1 MANLATIAQG
11 SERPVLTLTW
21 THADNS
27 TGEDLTDAVLTG
39 YVKNLTTGDVVEIQG
54 ALTVTD
60 ATAGVFTW
68 TPDPQDVA
76 EDGAYQVQFSATW
89 PGEPSP
95 GLTAVFDWEVA
106 ESIIPTDAPTALPDY
121 QGVVKLLAR
130 TTDPDAAPEGYYGLF
145 VKNAALWLIDEE
157 GALTAFDDGSIA
169 AAAAVAAHVL
179 ESDPHT
185 QYLTEAAASSTYSV
199 TGHTHDYAA
208 SGHTH
213 DYAASG
219 HNHDA
224 AYISVIGTPT
234 AGNLPTITAGG
245 ELQNSTYSPSSF
257 ADSGHTHAAAA
268 LDDLS
273 DVDAA
278 APTDGYVLTWSEG
291 DSAWVPAEAATGT
304 GDMLKADY
312 DANADG
318 TVDAADYATNAGDA
332 DTVDGSHASA
342 FATSDHTHD
351 YAASGHNHDAAYI
364 SVIATPTTGNIPT
377 ITSGGELANSA
388 YSPSSFSA
396 SGHDHS
402 GVYAT
407 AAHNHDSAYISV
419 IGTPTAG
426 NIPTIT
432 AGGELDNSAYS
443 PSSFSASGHNH
454 DASYSAT
461 GHTHAYIAESLID
474 AKGDLIVGTA
484 DNTPARLAAG
494 TNDYILIADSAQTP
508 GVKWGTNAPDWANVT
523 NKPSIYQSTLFL
535 HTAASGV
542 STYKTLLTTP
552 SALSETTAAVGSVT
566 SGSGELLIAAFAS
579 PPMGVSVIN
588 GNAWTFK
595 TYAKVD
601 SNTGVSN
608 IVIRVYSRT
617 AAGVETQLFYDTSA
631 EINATTPTLYELESV
646 QTSFAVAA
654 TDRLVIKYYAKTT
667 SAGARTFTLYFQ
679 GSDNYSHI
687 STPVLFASLTMA
699 SDTIWD
705 AKGDLAVGTG
715 ADTAQVLTVG
725 VTNGMV
731 LTVDSAETTGL
742 KWVTPTTPIAA
753 SLLDAKGDLVV
764 ASAADTP
771 ARLAVGATN
780 GMVLT
785 VASGESTGVKW
796 ALPVRYITLGRA
808 GTLTATAGTARVYV
822 PFACTITGVRASVG
836 TAPTGASVIVD
847 VLLNNATIWGTNPGN
862 RPTITA
868 TNYSDLTNT
877 PDTTAIAAD
886 DYLTLTV
893 AQIGSTIAGADL
905 IVTLVVT
912 VP

>member
-1 MANLATIAQG
+1 
-11 SERPVLTLTW
+11 
-21 THADNS
+21 
-27 TGEDLTDAVLTG
+27 
-39 YVKNLTTGDVVEIQG
+39 
-54 ALTVTD
+54 
-60 ATAGVFTW
+60 
-68 TPDPQDVA
+68 
-76 EDGAYQVQFSATW
+76 
-89 PGEPSP
+89 
-95 GLTAVFDWEVA
+95 
-106 ESIIPTDAPTALPDY
+106 
-121 QGVVKLLAR
+121 
-130 TTDPDAAPEGYYGLF
+130 
-145 VKNAALWLIDEE
+145 
-157 GALTAFDDGSIA
+157 
-169 AAAAVAAHVL
+169 
-179 ESDPHT
+179 
-185 QYLTEAAASSTYSV
+185 
-199 TGHTHDYAA
+199 
-208 SGHTH
+208 
-213 DYAASG
+213 
-219 HNHDA
+219 
-224 AYISVIGTPT
+224 
-234 AGNLPTITAGG
+234 
-245 ELQNSTYSPSSF
+245 
-257 ADSGHTHAAAA
+257 
-268 LDDLS
+268 
-273 DVDAA
+273 
-278 APTDGYVLTWSEG
+278 
-291 DSAWVPAEAATGT
+291 
-304 GDMLKADY
+304 
-312 DANADG
+312 
-318 TVDAADYATNAGDA
+318 
-332 DTVDGSHASA
+332 
-342 FATSDHTHD
+342 
-351 YAASGHNHDAAYI
+351 
-364 SVIATPTTGNIPT
+364 
-377 ITSGGELANSA
+377 
-388 YSPSSFSA
+388 
-396 SGHDHS
+396 
-402 GVYAT
+402 
-407 AAHNHDSAYISV
+407 
-419 IGTPTAG
+419 
-426 NIPTIT
+426 
-432 AGGELDNSAYS
+432 
-443 PSSFSASGHNH
+443 
-454 DASYSAT
+454 
-461 GHTHAYIAESLID
+461 
-474 AKGDLIVGTA
+474 
-484 DNTPARLAAG
+484 
-494 TNDYILIADSAQTP
+494 
-508 GVKWGTNAPDWANVT
+508 
-523 NKPSIYQSTLFL
+523 
-535 HTAASGV
+535 
-542 STYKTLLTTP
+542 
-552 SALSETTAAVGSVT
+552 
-566 SGSGELLIAAFAS
+566 
-579 PPMGVSVIN
+579 MGVSVIN